1 VHHAVAKGAAGAKD
15 VEIGA
20 KALVGTKESGAN
32 RLQSALWGP
41 ECATDS
47 AMFRRFFLAA
57 SLCSLLVACDPNA
70 GKIDQASVTFDGS
83 KQLIL
88 VAQYTPN
95 AQSNGIGAFAD
106 VPVGTTGTLEMTGPM
121 HMHCDGTFQAQT
133 AGGMPDFTGNRPGL
147 DLGSGARGIT
157 FAAPQ
162 GEYTVVVSIPS
173 KTVQVKKTFSAGT
186 SYIDPITNVW
196 DLSTGC
202 VQIADTRQQL
212 EDLTMRRVQAVETWV
227 GRADASP
234 LKVKLLPLATKAYAS
249 LVAGDKATAIQA
261 MTVIRDTV
269 QPSIAQNPWYD
280 IYRDSRVALALLT
293 QPVPAT

>member
-1 VHHAVAKGAAGAKD
+1 M
-15 VEIGA
+15 
-20 KALVGTKESGAN
+20 S
-32 RLQSALWGP
+32 
-41 ECATDS
+41 TDS

-57 SLCSLLVACDPNA
+57 SLCSLLVACGPNA
-70 GKIDQASVTFDGS
+70 GKIDQASVTFEGN

-95 AQSNGIGAFAD
+95 AESNGIGAFAD

-147 DLGSGARGIT
+147 DLGNGARGIS
-157 FAAPQ
+157 FAAPP
-162 GEYTVVVSIPS
+162 GEYTVLVSIPS

-196 DLSTGC
+196 DLPMGC
-202 VQIADTRQQL
+202 VQVADTRQQL
-212 EDLTMRRVQAVETWV
+212 EDLSTERLQAIEISVD
-227 GRADASP
+227 RADASP
-234 LKVKLLPLATKAYAS
+234 LKVEVLPLATRAYAS
-249 LVAGDKATAIQA
+249 LLADDKATAIQT
-261 MTVIRDTV
+261 MTAIRDTV
-269 QPSIAQNPWYD
+269 QPWIAQNPWYD